1 MKNGNQKSLKI
12 NAILNIVK
20 SLMGFLFPL
29 ITFPYSSRVIGP
41 VGIGKVN
48 FAASIISYF
57 SIIASLGISTY
68 AIREAAK
75 VRDDKTAL
83 SKFSKEIF
91 TINAITTL
99 IAYVLFF
106 TALFCIPKFNEYR
119 ILLCI
124 SSSTILFTT
133 IGMDWLYNA
142 LEEYAYITIRSIAFQ
157 IASIVLLYA
166 LVHTP
171 EDYIIYGGIT
181 VFASVG
187 SNILNFIHS
196 KRYITFS
203 NIHTLALKKHLKPI
217 FLFFGMSVAI
227 KIYTALD
234 TTMLGLFTNDEQVG
248 FYTAATKLN
257 KIVLSVVTA
266 IGAVMLPRLS
276 YYIANRNKEDFTKL
290 VYKGFDVLFLI
301 AVPCTIGLLLVS
313 KPATLVL
320 SGKQYLPAIPV
331 MQIMNPIVLII
342 GLSNYIGIQIFMPLG
357 KEKWTLYSVLAGAIT
372 NFAAN
377 FILIPKYQAFG
388 AAVSTVIA
396 EAMVTFI
403 QIILLRKYVSLRI
416 VFVSFFK
423 SFANSTVMAI
433 PVAFCVIFIHNIYIG
448 FVSGILA
455 GIATYLVLL
464 LIERNVILIEFIKK
478 CKNSIIITRKNDV

>member
-1 MKNGNQKSLKI
+1 
-12 NAILNIVK
+12 
-20 SLMGFLFPL
+20 MGFLFPL

-99 IAYVLFF
+99 IAYALFF

-166 LVHTP
+166 FVHTP

-196 KRYITFS
+196 RKYISFRR
-203 NIHTLALKKHLKPI
+203 IHSLALKN
-217 FLFFGMSVAI
+217 
-227 KIYTALD
+227 T
-234 TTMLGLFTNDEQVG
+234 
-248 FYTAATKLN
+248 
-257 KIVLSVVTA
+257 
-266 IGAVMLPRLS
+266 
-276 YYIANRNKEDFTKL
+276 
-290 VYKGFDVLFLI
+290 
-301 AVPCTIGLLLVS
+301 
-313 KPATLVL
+313 
-320 SGKQYLPAIPV
+320 
-331 MQIMNPIVLII
+331 
-342 GLSNYIGIQIFMPLG
+342 
-357 KEKWTLYSVLAGAIT
+357 
-372 NFAAN
+372 
-377 FILIPKYQAFG
+377 
-388 AAVSTVIA
+388 
-396 EAMVTFI
+396 
-403 QIILLRKYVSLRI
+403 
-416 VFVSFFK
+416 
-423 SFANSTVMAI
+423 
-433 PVAFCVIFIHNIYIG
+433 
-448 FVSGILA
+448 
-455 GIATYLVLL
+455 
-464 LIERNVILIEFIKK
+464 
-478 CKNSIIITRKNDV
+478 

>member
-1 MKNGNQKSLKI
+1 MTKQKSLKI
-12 NAILNIVK
+12 NAILNIIK
-20 SLMGFLFPL
+20 SLMGLLFPL

-75 VRDDKTAL
+75 LRDDKMAL

-91 TINAITTL
+91 TINIITTL

-157 IASIVLLYA
+157 IVSIILLYT

-196 KRYITFS
+196 RKYIFFRK
-203 NIHTLALKKHLKPI
+203 IHTLALKKHLKPI
-217 FLFFGMSVAI
+217 FVFFGMSVAI

-234 TTMLGLFTNDEQVG
+234 TTMLGLLANDEQVG

-257 KIVLSVVTA
+257 KMVLSVVTA

-290 VYKGFDVLFLI
+290 AYKGFDVLFLLS
-301 AVPCTIGLLLVS
+301 VPCTVGLLLIS
-313 KPATLVL
+313 KPATLLL
-320 SGKQYLPAIPV
+320 SGEQYLPAIPV

-357 KEKWTLYSVLAGAIT
+357 KEKWTLCSVLAGAIT
-372 NFAAN
+372 NFTAN
-377 FILIPKYQAFG
+377 FILIPKYQALG

-396 EAMVTFI
+396 ESTVTLI
-403 QIILLRKYVSLRI
+403 QIILLKKYMTLRT
-416 VFVSFFK
+416 VLASFFK
-423 SFANSTVMAI
+423 ALTNSILMAI
-433 PVAFCVIFIHNIYIG
+433 PVAICIIFIHNIYIG
-448 FVSGILA
+448 FISGIVA
-455 GIATYLVLL
+455 GIATYFVVL
-464 LIERNVILIEFIKK
+464 LIERNAILIELINK
-478 CKNSIIITRKNDV
+478 CRNSIIK